1 MGFGL
6 RVSFLVEKVSN
17 IILYI
22 ILIIFINFF
31 VMLLVAV
38 LIDMNG
44 YGDYLVWNGQKR
56 GIQVV
61 NDMVTS
67 NDDRMKWSKIKIPDK
82 LS

>member
-22 ILIIFINFF
+22 ILIMFLNFF

-38 LIDMNG
+38 LIVMNG
-44 YGDYLVWNGQKR
+44 YGDYLVWNGQKNSF
-56 GIQVV
+56 GLYLILLPVV
-61 NDMVTS
+61 SYYVYRKKAFN
-67 NDDRMKWSKIKIPDK
+67 
-82 LS
+82 LL